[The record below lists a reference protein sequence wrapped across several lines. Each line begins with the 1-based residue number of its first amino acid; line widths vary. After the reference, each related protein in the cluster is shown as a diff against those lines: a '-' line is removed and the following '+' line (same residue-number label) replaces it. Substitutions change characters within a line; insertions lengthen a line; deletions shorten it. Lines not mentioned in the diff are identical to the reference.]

1 MNIWLIDDDDITNML
16 HQFFLEEYFP
26 DASIVVFS
34 QAELALAALA
44 ENQAFP
50 DHIFLDLNMPVMDG
64 WEFLDAYSEMTIPN
78 SNNIHIH
85 ILTSSLDPNDFAKAE
100 QSPFVHG
107 IISKPL
113 EIEKVQFLKN
123 WFQTQALELSQYHF
137 YMLISTLHNEDEK
150 SIKG

>member
-34 QAELALAALA
+34 QAELALESIA
-44 ENQAFP
+44 ENAPLP
-50 DHIFLDLNMPVMDG
+50 DYIFLDINMPVMDG
-64 WEFLDAYSEMTIPN
+64 WEFLDTCSKMTIPN
-78 SNNIHIH
+78 FSNIHIH

-113 EIEKVQFLKN
+113 EAEKVQFLKN
-123 WFQTQALELSQYHF
+123 
-137 YMLISTLHNEDEK
+137 
-150 SIKG
+150 